1 MNFLIKD
8 CTIIDPRSSHHNK
21 KVDLL
26 IEKGQI
32 SRVAKNLSSKKAKI
46 IQGKKLMVSPGWMDI
61 GVQTGEPGLEQR
73 DRLKNTL
80 DAAAA
85 GGYTRVALFSN
96 DAQPFD
102 HSSGISF
109 VQEKTKEHP
118 VHCHVIGALSQK
130 LQGTEISEMM
140 DMHES
145 GAIGFGDGLH
155 PIKNTGLFERAL
167 QYSQSVN
174 APIIHQPEDPS
185 LAKSAQMHEG
195 EVSTSLG
202 MKGIPD
208 IAESIMIDR
217 DLELLK
223 YTGGKLLT
231 HLVSTEKGLDH
242 IKKEKKNLADQLFVS
257 VSYQNLLET
266 EEHLLSFDANR
277 KLRPPLR
284 SKSDCKALNKGVE
297 NDLID
302 IICSNH
308 VPIEREGK
316 LKEFVYAE
324 GGALGLQT
332 CGLSMLEL
340 FDPEV
345 IAYKM
350 AINPRK
356 IFQLDPALIEKG
368 ERAELTIWS
377 SKEDYLF
384 TEQENHSKSR
394 NSPFF
399 GKNYK
404 NKIVGVISQGTFVG
418 E

>member
-1 MNFLIKD
+1 MSFLIKD
-8 CTIIDPRSSHHNK
+8 CTIIDPRSSHHKK

-32 SRVAKNLSSKKAKI
+32 TRVAKNITSKKAKVI
-46 IQGKKLMVSPGWMDI
+46 EGKKLMVSPGWMDV
-61 GVQTGEPGLEQR
+61 GVQSGEPGLEQR
-73 DRLKNTL
+73 DRLSNTL
-80 DAAAA
+80 KAAAA
-85 GGYTRVALFSN
+85 GGYTRIALFSN

-109 VQEKTKEHP
+109 IHEKTKEHP

-130 LQGTEISEMM
+130 LKGTEISEMM

-155 PIKNTGLFERAL
+155 PIENTGLLERAL
-167 QYSQSVN
+167 QYSQSINV
-174 APIIHQPEDPS
+174 PIIHQPEDPS

-217 DLELLK
+217 DIELVK

-231 HLVSTEKGLDH
+231 HLVSTEKGLEH
-242 IKKEKKNLADQLFVS
+242 IKKDKKNLAGQLFVS

-266 EEHLLSFDANR
+266 EEQLISFDSNR
-277 KLRPPLR
+277 KLTPPLR
-284 SKSDCKALNKGVE
+284 SKSDCKALNKAVE
-297 NDLID
+297 NNLID
-302 IICSNH
+302 VICSNH
-308 VPIEREGK
+308 IPIEREGK

-332 CGLSMLEL
+332 CGLSMLEI
-340 FDPEV
+340 FDAELIV
-345 IAYKM
+345 GKM
-350 AINPRK
+350 SINPRK

-368 ERAELTIWS
+368 ENAELTIWS
-377 SKEDYLF
+377 DKEDYTF
-384 TEQENHSKSR
+384 SEQENHSKSR

-399 GKNYK
+399 GKKYQ
-404 NKIVGVISQGTFVG
+404 NKIVGVISQGTFVAQ
-418 E
+418 

>member
-1 MNFLIKD
+1 MSFLIKD
-8 CTIIDPRSSHHNK
+8 CTIIDPRSSYHKK

-32 SRVAKNLSSKKAKI
+32 TQVAKNISPKKAKVI
-46 IQGKKLMVSPGWMDI
+46 EGKKLMVSPGWMDI

-73 DRLKNTL
+73 DRLSNTL
-80 DAAAA
+80 NAAAA
-85 GGYTRVALFSN
+85 GGYTRIALFSN
-96 DAQPFD
+96 DVQPFD

-109 VQEKTKEHP
+109 IHEKTREHA

-145 GAIGFGDGLH
+145 GAIGFSDGLH
-155 PIKNTGLFERAL
+155 PIKSTGLLERAL
-167 QYSQSVN
+167 QYSQSINV
-174 APIIHQPEDPS
+174 PIIHQPEDPS
-185 LAKSAQMHEG
+185 LAKSAQIHEG

-231 HLVSTEKGLDH
+231 HLVSTEKGLEH
-242 IKKEKKNLADQLFVS
+242 IKKDKKNLTDQLFVS

-266 EEHLLSFDANR
+266 EEHLLGFDANR
-277 KLRPPLR
+277 KVSPPLR
-284 SKSDCKALNKGVE
+284 SKSDCKALNKAVE

-302 IICSNH
+302 VICSNH

-340 FDPEV
+340 FDAEV
-345 IAYKM
+345 IANKM
-350 AINPRK
+350 SINPRK
-356 IFQLDPALIEKG
+356 IFKLDPALIEKG
-368 ERAELTIWS
+368 QIAELTIWS
-377 SKEDYLF
+377 GKEDYVF
-384 TEQENHSKSR
+384 TEQENQSKSR

-399 GKNYK
+399 GKNYQ
-404 NKIVGVISQGTFVG
+404 NKIIGVFSKGTFVAQ
-418 E
+418 

>member
-1 MNFLIKD
+1 MSFLIKD
-8 CTIIDPRSSHHNK
+8 CTIIDPRSSYHKK

-32 SRVAKNLSSKKAKI
+32 SRIAKSITAKKAKI
-46 IQGKKLMVSPGWMDI
+46 IEGKKLMISPGWMDI

-73 DRLKNTL
+73 DRLSNTL

-85 GGYTRVALFSN
+85 GGYTRIALFSN

-109 VQEKTKEHP
+109 IQEKTRGHA

-130 LQGTEISEMM
+130 LEGAEISEMM

-155 PIKNTGLFERAL
+155 PIESTGLLERAL
-167 QYSQSVN
+167 QYSKAIDV
-174 APIIHQPEDPS
+174 PIIHQPEDQS
-185 LAKSAQMHEG
+185 LAKNAQMHEG
-195 EVSTSLG
+195 RVSTSLG

-231 HLVSTEKGLDH
+231 HLVSTEKGLEH
-242 IKKEKKNLADQLFVS
+242 IKKEKKNLADHLFVS
-257 VSYQNLLET
+257 VAYQNLLET
-266 EEHLLSFDANR
+266 DDSLLSFDSNR
-277 KLRPPLR
+277 KLTPPLR
-284 SKSDCKALNKGVE
+284 GKSDCKALNKAVE

-316 LKEFVYAE
+316 FKEFVYAE
-324 GGALGLQT
+324 NGALGLQT

-340 FDPEV
+340 FEAEIIV
-345 IAYKM
+345 TKM
-350 AINPRK
+350 SINPRK
-356 IFQLDPALIEKG
+356 IFQLDQAVIEKG
-368 ERAELTIWS
+368 QAAELTIWS
-377 SKEDYLF
+377 NKEDYTFSKQKNL
-384 TEQENHSKSR
+384 SKSQ

-399 GKNYK
+399 GKNYT
-404 NKIVGVISQGTFVG
+404 NKIIGVISQGHFVAQ
-418 E
+418 